1 MGEPDKKVACPL
13 LVIAGPT
20 ATGKSAVAV
29 EVALRTNGEI
39 VSADS
44 MMVYRGMDI
53 GTAKPTAAERRGV
66 PHHLIDVVDPDQDF
80 SVATFQRLARESIRE
95 INARGRLP
103 VLAGGTG
110 LYIRAVLEGF
120 RLPGGIDKELR
131 RRLAE
136 EASRHG
142 VSKVHELLRA
152 VDPEAAAR
160 IHPNNLKRV
169 IRAIEVFYRTG
180 TPISQAA
187 SLGEPEYDALMIGL
201 YLDRPELYRRIEAR
215 VDAMIAA
222 GLVDEVR
229 GLIAGGLKRDC
240 TAMQAL
246 GYKEIAAYLAGEVS
260 FEEAVGLL
268 KRNTRR
274 FAKRQ
279 FTWFKREDRIRWL
292 NVADFP
298 GTEAVAEEIAA
309 MVKEYFRR

>member
-1 MGEPDKKVACPL
+1 MGEPDKKAPCPL

-20 ATGKSAVAV
+20 ATGKSAVAI
-29 EVALRTNGEI
+29 EVALRVNGEI

-53 GTAKPTAAERRGV
+53 GTAKPTPAERRGV
-66 PHHLIDVVDPDQDF
+66 PHHLIDVVDPDEDF
-80 SVATFQRLARESIRE
+80 SVAAFQKLARESIRE
-95 INARGRLP
+95 INERGRLP

-110 LYIRAVLEGF
+110 LYIRAVIEGF
-120 RLPGGIDKELR
+120 RLPGGADKELR
-131 RRLAE
+131 RRLTE
-136 EASRHG
+136 EGKRYG
-142 VSKVHELLRA
+142 VSRLHERLRA

-169 IRAIEVFYRTG
+169 IRAIEVYYQTG
-180 TPISQAA
+180 TPISLAA
-187 SLGEPEYDALMIGL
+187 SSAEPGYDALLIGL
-201 YLDRPELYRRIEAR
+201 YLERQELYRRIEAR

-229 GLIAGGLKRDC
+229 RLIAGGLRRDA

-246 GYKEIAAYLAGEVS
+246 GYKEIAAYLAGEIS
-260 FEEAVGLL
+260 FEEAVRLL

-279 FTWFKREDRIRWL
+279 FTWFKRDKRIHWL

-298 GTEAVAEEIAA
+298 STEALAEEIAVR
-309 MVKEYFRR
+309 VKEYFQR

>member
-1 MGEPDKKVACPL
+1 VGAPDKKAAFPL
-13 LVIAGPT
+13 LVITGPT

-29 EVALRTNGEI
+29 EVALKIDGEI

-53 GTAKPTAAERRGV
+53 GTAKPTPAERRGV
-66 PHHLIDVVDPDQDF
+66 PHHLIDVIDPDQDF
-80 SVATFQRLARESIRE
+80 SVAAYQRLARESIRE
-95 INARGRLP
+95 ISARGRLP

-120 RLPGGIDKELR
+120 QLPGGRDLGLR

-136 EASRHG
+136 EARRHG
-142 VSKVHELLRA
+142 VVHLHERLRA
-152 VDPEAAAR
+152 IDPEAAAR

-169 IRAIEVFYRTG
+169 IRAIEVYHQTG
-180 TPISQAA
+180 TPMSRAA
-187 SLGEPEYDALMIGL
+187 SVAEPGYDALVIGL
-201 YLDRPELYRRIEAR
+201 YLERSQLYRRIEAR
-215 VDAMIAA
+215 VDAMITG

-229 GLIAGGLKRDC
+229 GLIAGGVKRDS

-246 GYKEIAAYLAGEVS
+246 GYKEIAAYLSGEVS
-260 FEEAVGLL
+260 LEEAVWLL

-279 FTWFKREDRIRWL
+279 LTWFRRDERIRWL

-298 GTEAVAEEIAA
+298 GEAVAGEIAL